1 VDSTLHLASPGSG
14 WCGHDPKNNTCCD
27 GSPNWSA
34 GGKELLSV
42 SDRGV
47 CTGLGAD
54 HPSGGGAPAW
64 VWIGEELLAVQT
76 SDSRCVMLW
85 RGRMVRYVLY
95 SPARDRDMPGQVA
108 LREESPRLDVGAARP
123 PRSPTSDSLSY
134 VARRDHTRASA
145 TRPTMASQRKRPDG
159 RMSAAGGYRQRVLR
173 NRCRLLPCHFCDMH
187 RRP

>member
-1 VDSTLHLASPGSG
+1 MRRRRGFLSPTRKNVPTHKLWTAPSIWPHRVQDGVVTTLT
-14 WCGHDPKNNTCCD
+14 NNTCCD

-95 SPARDRDMPGQVA
+95 SPARDRDIPGQVA

-123 PRSPTSDSLSY
+123 ARSPISDNAYYGNRSLSSRNP
-134 VARRDHTRASA
+134 VAVGVRRGYARH
-145 TRPTMASQRKRPDG
+145 SQP
-159 RMSAAGGYRQRVLR
+159 
-173 NRCRLLPCHFCDMH
+173 P
-187 RRP
+187 